1 VPIAGLQK
9 ADIDTPAQVIDAV
22 TSSIYIFVILMF
34 VCSCT
39 KKDVKFLESQI
50 EDWLTGRLLPEPGSA
65 YLRLSVG
72 DRRRAIKAYKQNEIE
87 MQELE
92 QSRRKKRGKPEIFMD
107 GGNSRNYG
115 EKLIK
120 KKEDLKAMSYYLL
133 EHPYVEGN
141 RYRGRS
147 TMWFHLFMVFV
158 GLYYSMIFGGWV
170 T

>member
-1 VPIAGLQK
+1 
-9 ADIDTPAQVIDAV
+9 
-22 TSSIYIFVILMF
+22 
-34 VCSCT
+34 
-39 KKDVKFLESQI
+39 
-50 EDWLTGRLLPEPGSA
+50 
-65 YLRLSVG
+65 
-72 DRRRAIKAYKQNEIE
+72 

-92 QSRRKKRGKPEIFMD
+92 NSRRHKRGQPEIVID

-115 EKLIK
+115 EKLLK

-141 RYRGRS
+141 RYRSKS
-147 TMWFHLFMVFV
+147 TMWFHFFMVFV